1 MEKRKDKNIYIV
13 NLIEIIKERIRTK
26 EKFEINAK
34 KVKTIKELK
43 YYIINKFKKENYCPC
58 SLIISEIFEYG
69 LFCSDLNDKP
79 NQTIEGNFKENTI
92 YVNINSDKTCDCGF
106 EKINSLS
113 KIELYENF
121 MEKIKK
127 LILKYEII
135 INEKEKKIEDLE
147 IIISEIINNIDK
159 NRMIYEKELE
169 SKINEM
175 KNYIRFRQH
184 KDNIKFEDFY
194 DLIININSIK
204 EMNTGWDIKMNEKG
218 KLRFEEYKKEDAL
231 IIGIIGNSN
240 KGKSFLLSKISKIN
254 LPNGTNIKTEG
265 LSIKYPEL
273 EKFKNRKIVL
283 LDSEGFEAPF
293 LLESNLII
301 DNSDIFLKDLAR
313 EKMITEYFLQD
324 FIINNSDILISV
336 VGSLTF
342 QEQKFLNKLKNDISK
357 LNLKKSLI
365 VIHNLMTLTTIEQ
378 VKNYINNILLKS
390 ATFDLIKTTLISTK
404 ISKRD
409 NQVEYFYESNNN
421 IKIIH
426 LIFANEGSEAGNF
439 YNKFA
444 LEFIEN
450 SFKFVT
456 NIKPFNI
463 FEKLKERIIS
473 LSNVIL
479 ENNTNY
485 QIITKE
491 DFLDNN
497 DILKEKKFRLK
508 NKKEITLK
516 RLFTDEL
523 GFSNLRNSGFNPD
536 YNYYLKNNKLILKI
550 ECPGNIELSCNHR
563 LIGKYNIIEIKG
575 IKNKDKEPKDLKDNI
590 YNSREF
596 GKFSIDIPLMIDLE
610 NTKPKIIKKEGLF
623 IIEFPIKLK
632 KNNLVEYK
640 EEEEE
645 EEI

>member
-1 MEKRKDKNIYIV
+1 MEKRIDKNIYIV

-159 NRMIYEKELE
+159 NRMTYEKELE

-218 KLRFEEYKKEDAL
+218 KSRFEEYKKEDAL

-640 EEEEE
+640 EEEE
-645 EEI
+645 I

>member
-13 NLIEIIKERIRTK
+13 NIIEIIKERIRTK

-218 KLRFEEYKKEDAL
+218 KSRFEEYKKEDAL

-640 EEEEE
+640 EEEE
-645 EEI
+645 I

>member
-1 MEKRKDKNIYIV
+1 MKI
-13 NLIEIIKERIRTK
+13 LW
-26 EKFEINAK
+26 K
-34 KVKTIKELK
+34 K
-43 YYIINKFKKENYCPC
+43 
-58 SLIISEIFEYG
+58 
-69 LFCSDLNDKP
+69 
-79 NQTIEGNFKENTI
+79 
-92 YVNINSDKTCDCGF
+92 
-106 EKINSLS
+106 
-113 KIELYENF
+113 
-121 MEKIKK
+121 KK

-135 INEKEKKIEDLE
+135 INEKEKIIEDLE
-147 IIISEIINNIDK
+147 SIISEIINNIDK

-218 KLRFEEYKKEDAL
+218 KSRFEEYKKEDAL

-485 QIITKE
+485 QIITNE

-645 EEI
+645 I

>member
-1 MEKRKDKNIYIV
+1 MEKRTDKNIYIV

-640 EEEEE
+640 EEEE
-645 EEI
+645 I

>member
-1 MEKRKDKNIYIV
+1 MEKRIDKNIYIV

-218 KLRFEEYKKEDAL
+218 KSRFEEYKKEDAL

-301 DNSDIFLKDLAR
+301 DNSDIFLKALAR

-485 QIITKE
+485 QIITNE

-640 EEEEE
+640 EEEE
-645 EEI
+645 I

>member
-1 MEKRKDKNIYIV
+1 MKKTFEYIYFIIDKYRKQN
-13 NLIEIIKERIRTK
+13 
-26 EKFEINAK
+26 F
-34 KVKTIKELK
+34 
-43 YYIINKFKKENYCPC
+43 CPC
-58 SLIISEIFEYG
+58 QLIISELFEFG
-69 LFCSDLNDKP
+69 LFYS
-79 NQTIEGNFKENTI
+79 
-92 YVNINSDKTCDCGF
+92 NINDTPEKEINECFPEHKIYINVNSDISCDCGF
-106 EKINSLS
+106 GDLGSLS
-113 KIELYENF
+113 KYEIYEKF
-121 MEKIKK
+121 MAKIKK

-135 INEKEKKIEDLE
+135 INEKEKIIEDLE
-147 IIISEIINNIDK
+147 SIISEIINNIDK
-159 NRMIYEKELE
+159 NRMTYEKELE

-640 EEEEE
+640 EEEE
-645 EEI
+645 I

>member
-147 IIISEIINNIDK
+147 SIISEIINNIDK

-218 KLRFEEYKKEDAL
+218 KSRFEEYKKEDAL

-640 EEEEE
+640 EEEE
-645 EEI
+645 I

>member
-1 MEKRKDKNIYIV
+1 MLVE
-13 NLIEIIKERIRTK
+13 LFFIIK
-26 EKFEINAK
+26 N
-34 KVKTIKELK
+34 
-43 YYIINKFKKENYCPC
+43 
-58 SLIISEIFEYG
+58 
-69 LFCSDLNDKP
+69 DL
-79 NQTIEGNFKENTI
+79 
-92 YVNINSDKTCDCGF
+92 
-106 EKINSLS
+106 
-113 KIELYENF
+113 
-121 MEKIKK
+121 
-127 LILKYEII
+127 
-135 INEKEKKIEDLE
+135 
-147 IIISEIINNIDK
+147 
-159 NRMIYEKELE
+159 R
-169 SKINEM
+169 
-175 KNYIRFRQH
+175 R
-184 KDNIKFEDFY
+184 
-194 DLIININSIK
+194 
-204 EMNTGWDIKMNEKG
+204 
-218 KLRFEEYKKEDAL
+218 
-231 IIGIIGNSN
+231 
-240 KGKSFLLSKISKIN
+240 
-254 LPNGTNIKTEG
+254 
-265 LSIKYPEL
+265 
-273 EKFKNRKIVL
+273 
-283 LDSEGFEAPF
+283 
-293 LLESNLII
+293 
-301 DNSDIFLKDLAR
+301 
-313 EKMITEYFLQD
+313 
-324 FIINNSDILISV
+324 
-336 VGSLTF
+336 
-342 QEQKFLNKLKNDISK
+342 
-357 LNLKKSLI
+357 
-365 VIHNLMTLTTIEQ
+365 
-378 VKNYINNILLKS
+378 NNILLKS

-508 NKKEITLK
+508 NKKEIILK

-596 GKFSIDIPLMIDLE
+596 GKFSVDIPLMIDLE

-645 EEI
+645 I